1 LSAERNRRKFC
12 RGRDVRARF
21 HDVRV
26 GEAAVDTPQV
36 RHPQRAESRSTLA
49 RMRDQLDL
57 TEPRPLVTTNVF
69 WRHAAQFATVGIF
82 LIMFG
87 ALLDFARPVVLP
99 IVSAAVFGT
108 MLGPLARLA
117 TKRGIPPALFAVAA
131 VGFFLLLLQAI
142 TVMVSAPLVD
152 WIGKTPELVNAIKGK
167 LQGLERGLAAF
178 HSLQSLLGT
187 GGSGLQID
195 LAGLVQPTV
204 VFLSPTIGE
213 LLIFFTTLFFFLLD
227 RDGLR
232 KHMILL
238 FKDQEDRLRVI
249 RILND
254 LERNLSRYIGTVTVI
269 NLAIGV
275 ITAVGAWLL
284 GFNTPVL
291 FGALAF
297 VCNYIPYIGPAIVT
311 VALFAVGLISFPSL
325 AYAAI
330 APALFVALTTFEGHI
345 VTPNIVGRR
354 LTLNPLGV
362 FLSLAF
368 WTWLWG
374 PIGAFLSVPFLIFG
388 LVIVRHLLVA
398 DDVELPD

>member
-1 LSAERNRRKFC
+1 
-12 RGRDVRARF
+12 
-21 HDVRV
+21 
-26 GEAAVDTPQV
+26 VDTPQV

-57 TEPRPLVTTNVF
+57 TEPRPLVTTSVF
-69 WRHAAQFATVGIF
+69 WRQAAQFATVGIF

-87 ALLDFARPVVLP
+87 AFLDIARPVVLP

-108 MLGPLARLA
+108 MLGPLGRLA
-117 TKRGIPPALFAVAA
+117 TNRGIPPALFAVAA

-152 WIGKTPELVNAIKGK
+152 WIGRTPELVNAIKGK

-178 HSLQSLLGT
+178 HSLQSLLGN

-213 LLIFFTTLFFFLLD
+213 LLIFFTTLFFVLLD
-227 RDGLR
+227 RDSLR

-238 FKDQEDRLRVI
+238 FKDQDDRLRVI

-254 LERNLSRYIGTVTVI
+254 VERNLSRYIGTVTVI

-330 APALFVALTTFEGHI
+330 APCLFVALTTFEGHI

-388 LVIVRHLLVA
+388 LVIARHLLVA